1 MGAGIT
7 FNGMVQLMAFC
18 VFEVMVGLFWPS
30 MMKMR
35 SEYVPEEMRSTI
47 INFFRIPLNLFVCI
61 ILYNVRTAESTT
73 IWSAFEIHFTAQIE
87 TPTIICRLES
97 MVIDCALHHCLF
109 GFYGGIWQGRK
120 KNSGFPRGVIV
131 QTVNQ

>member
-61 ILYNVRTAESTT
+61 ILYNVRTAELTT
-73 IWSAFEIHFTAQIE
+73 FWLAIVIHFTAQIE
-87 TPTIICRLES
+87 TPTIICSLES
-97 MVIDCALHHCLF
+97 VVIDCMHQHCLF
-109 GFYGGIWQGRK
+109 DFCGGLRRGREK
-120 KNSGFPRGVIV
+120 SSGVPCGVIV